1 MKKIINRLLGN
12 ILLYILPNKKKVYN
26 FSKILVNRY
35 NNNRNWK
42 PHKNGEFN
50 ILKKFLLSNI
60 DDKIFFDIGCNVGEF
75 TKYLLD
81 NNYNDKIY
89 LFDAINSLDKSI
101 VENDKV
107 KFSKILFWDKHER
120 LKFNVNKNEKNSG
133 HNSIFDMNKIGYTTH
148 NDKLE
153 VNSSTLDYFIQENNI
168 KKVDYLK
175 IDTEGSEYRILKGAS
190 NNLKKN
196 FFKFIHLEY
205 GHAAMADRVYI
216 KDIYD
221 LLCPLG
227 MNMYAITPNGLRKLD
242 YSPYLENEYDFI
254 NLFFCSEK
262 NLRLLDINPE

>member
-133 HNSIFDMNKIGYTTH
+133 HNSIFDMNKIGYTAH

-190 NNLKKN
+190 NNLKKKI
-196 FFKFIHLEY
+196 FKFIHLEY